1 MCRYWFPKC
10 STLYPHDDQAFT
22 QGLLWDD
29 GSLYESTGLR
39 GQSTLRRVNID
50 TGEPE
55 EVVALED
62 FYFAE
67 GLERVGDVLIQ
78 LTWQAGRAFVYD
90 FASFE
95 LLGTIDYAGEGWV
108 ICYDG
113 SLPLHER

>member
-1 MCRYWFPKC
+1 MKRILSLLLLVLPVLPLQAQ
-10 STLYPHDDQAFT
+10 SPDVPILVPQVLNIYPHDDQAFT

-29 GSLYESTGLR
+29 GYLYESTGLR
-39 GQSTLRRVNID
+39 GQSTLRRVNIE

-78 LTWQAGRAFVYD
+78 LTWQAGRAFRLR
-90 FASFE
+90 FRQF
-95 LLGTIDYAGEGWV
+95 
-108 ICYDG
+108 
-113 SLPLHER
+113 